1 MSFLS
6 WLLPRKTPVLSLE
19 QQQRLQHLTSTPNL
33 HDTSLRTQ
41 RWVVVDLETS
51 GLNLNRDQ
59 VLSIGAM
66 VIEDGAIDL
75 GQAFE
80 RTLLRTHN
88 PLKPSVL
95 LHGLGPSAIAAG
107 SDPADALL
115 DFMAFVGNSPLLA
128 FHAPFDQ
135 HMLSRALKDS
145 LGYGLQH
152 PFMDVAALAPMLCPH
167 VNLREAGLDQW
178 IEHFN
183 LQVQDRHNASADAL
197 ATAELALIL
206 FSRARAQGID
216 SPLALQQR
224 LNQWQRRK
232 QTHSF

>member
-1 MSFLS
+1 MSLLS
-6 WLLPRKTPVLSLE
+6 WLLSRKSPVLSLE
-19 QQQRLQHLTSTPNL
+19 QQQRLLQLPASPGL
-33 HDTSLRTQ
+33 RDTSLRHQ

-80 RTLLRTHN
+80 RTLRRAHN
-88 PLKPSVL
+88 PLSPSVL
-95 LHGLGPSAIAAG
+95 LHGLGPETIAAG
-107 SDPADALL
+107 CEPADALL
-115 DFMAFVGNSPLLA
+115 DFMAFVGDSPLLA

-135 HMLSRALKDS
+135 HMLGRALKDS
-145 LGYGLQH
+145 LGYRLQH
-152 PFMDVAALAPMLCPH
+152 PFMDVAALAPMLCSH
-167 VNLREAGLDQW
+167 ADLREAGLDHW
-178 IEHFN
+178 IKHFN
-183 LQVQDRHNASADAL
+183 LQVEDRHNASADAL

-206 FSRARAQGID
+206 FSRARAQGLD

-232 QTHSF
+232 QVHSF

>member
-6 WLLPRKTPVLSLE
+6 WLLPRKKPVLSVE
-19 QQQRLQHLTSTPNL
+19 QQQRVLQLPPAAGWSDTP
-33 HDTSLRTQ
+33 LRQQ

-59 VLSIGAM
+59 VLSIGAT

-75 GQAFE
+75 GQSFE
-80 RTLLRTHN
+80 RTLLRAHTTLN
-88 PLKPSVL
+88 PSVL
-95 LHGLGPSAIAAG
+95 LHGLVPGAIAAG
-107 SDPADALL
+107 SDPAQALL
-115 DFMAFVGNSPLLA
+115 DFLAFVGDSPLLA

-135 HMLSRALKDS
+135 HMLARALKDS
-145 LGYGLQH
+145 LDYRLQH
-152 PFMDVAALAPMLCPH
+152 PFMDVAMLAPMLCPQ
-167 VNLREAGLDQW
+167 VSPRDAGLDQW

-183 LQVQDRHNASADAL
+183 LQIENRHNASADAL

-206 FSRARAQGID
+206 FSRAQAQGIHT
-216 SPLALQQR
+216 PLALQQR

-232 QTHSF
+232 QVHSF

>member
-1 MSFLS
+1 MNLLS
-6 WLLPRKTPVLSLE
+6 WLLPRKAPTLNLA
-19 QQQRLQHLTSTPNL
+19 QQQRLLQLSAPAGL
-33 HDTSLRTQ
+33 SDQSLRAQ

-80 RTLLRTHN
+80 RTLLRTDN
-88 PLKPSVL
+88 PLSPSVL

-107 SDPADALL
+107 SDPVDALL
-115 DFMAFVGNSPLLA
+115 DFMAFVGDSPLLA

-135 HMLSRALKDS
+135 HMLTRALKDS
-145 LGYGLQH
+145 LSYRLQH
-152 PFMDVAALAPMLCPH
+152 PFMDVAALAPMLCPQ
-167 VNLREAGLDQW
+167 VNAREAGLDDW
-178 IEHFN
+178 IKHFN
-183 LQVQDRHNASADAL
+183 LHVEDRHNASADAL

-206 FSRARAQGID
+206 FSRARAQSVN
-216 SPLALQQR
+216 SPQALQQR

-232 QTHSF
+232 QVHSF

>member
-1 MSFLS
+1 MSLFS
-6 WLLPRKTPVLSLE
+6 WLRPVRPGLNA
-19 QQQRLQHLTSTPNL
+19 QQQARLQQLAAPKALGEH
-33 HDTSLRTQ
+33 SLREQ
-41 RWVVVDLETS
+41 RWVVLDLETS

-59 VLSIGAM
+59 VLSIGAV

-75 GQAFE
+75 SQAFE
-80 RTLLRTHN
+80 RTLLRPDN
-88 PLKPSVL
+88 PLSPSML
-95 LHGLGPSAIAAG
+95 LHELGPAAIAAG
-107 SDPADALL
+107 SDPVDALL
-115 DFMAFVGNSPLLA
+115 DFMDFVGDSPVLA

-135 HMLSRALKDS
+135 HMLTRALKDS
-145 LGYGLQH
+145 LGYRLQH
-152 PFMDVAALAPMLCPH
+152 VFMDVAALAPMFCPQ

-178 IEHFN
+178 INHFN
-183 LQVQDRHNASADAL
+183 LQVEDRHNASADAL

-232 QTHSF
+232 QVHSF

>member
-1 MSFLS
+1 MSLLS
-6 WLLPRKTPVLSLE
+6 WLLPRKKPVLSPE
-19 QQQRLQHLTSTPNL
+19 QQQRVLQLPAPPGLSEA
-33 HDTSLRTQ
+33 SLRQQ

-80 RTLLRTHN
+80 RTLLRPDNTLN
-88 PLKPSVL
+88 PSVL
-95 LHGLGPSAIAAG
+95 LHGLSPEAIAAG
-107 SDPADALL
+107 SDPVDALL
-115 DFMAFVGNSPLLA
+115 DFMAFVGDSPLLA

-135 HMLSRALKDS
+135 HMLGRALKDS
-145 LGYGLQH
+145 LGYRLQH
-152 PFMDVAALAPMLCPH
+152 PFLDVAALAPMLCPQ
-167 VNLREAGLDQW
+167 VNPREAGLDHW
-178 IEHFN
+178 IRHFN
-183 LQVQDRHNASADAL
+183 LQVEDRHNASADAL

-206 FSRARAQGID
+206 FSRARTQQVD

-232 QTHSF
+232 QAHSF

>member
-1 MSFLS
+1 MSLFS
-6 WLLPRKTPVLSLE
+6 WLLPRKKPALSLE
-19 QQQRLQHLTSTPNL
+19 QQERLLQLPLSAGL
-33 HDTSLRTQ
+33 SDTSLRKQ

-80 RTLLRTHN
+80 RTLMRVNT
-88 PLKPSVL
+88 PLNPSVL

-107 SDPADALL
+107 CDPADALL
-115 DFMAFVGNSPLLA
+115 DFMTFVGDSPLLA

-135 HMLSRALKDS
+135 HMLGRALKDS
-145 LGYGLQH
+145 LGYRLQH
-152 PFMDVAALAPMLCPH
+152 PFMDVAALAPMLCPQ
-167 VNLREAGLDQW
+167 VNVRDAGLDYW
-178 IEHFN
+178 IKHFN
-183 LQVQDRHNASADAL
+183 LQVEDRHNASADAL

-206 FSRARAQGID
+206 FSRARAQHID
-216 SPLALQQR
+216 SPQALQQR

-232 QTHSF
+232 QVHNF

>member
-1 MSFLS
+1 MSLLS
-6 WLLPRKTPVLSLE
+6 WLLPRKKPVLSLE
-19 QQQRLQHLTSTPNL
+19 QQQQVLQLPPAAGLSEV
-33 HDTSLRTQ
+33 SLRKQ

-75 GQAFE
+75 GQSFE

-88 PLKPSVL
+88 PLSPSVL
-95 LHGLGPSAIAAG
+95 LHGLSPSAIAAG
-107 SDPADALL
+107 SDPAQALL
-115 DFMAFVGNSPLLA
+115 DFMTFVGDSPLLA

-135 HMLSRALKDS
+135 HMLTRALKDS
-145 LGYGLQH
+145 LDYRFQH
-152 PFMDVAALAPMLCPH
+152 PCMDVAALAPMLCPQ
-167 VNLREAGLDQW
+167 VELRDAGLDHW
-178 IEHFN
+178 IKHFN
-183 LQVQDRHNASADAL
+183 LQIEDRHNASADAL

-206 FSRARAQGID
+206 FNRANAQGIN

-232 QTHSF
+232 AAPFL

>member
-1 MSFLS
+1 MSLLS
-6 WLLPRKTPVLSLE
+6 WLLPRKKPLLSLE
-19 QQQRLQHLTSTPNL
+19 QQQQVLQLPPAAGL
-33 HDTSLRTQ
+33 REVSLRKQ

-66 VIEDGAIDL
+66 VIEDGAINL
-75 GQAFE
+75 GQSFE

-88 PLKPSVL
+88 PLSPSLL
-95 LHGLGPSAIAAG
+95 LHGLGPSTIAAG
-107 SDPADALL
+107 SDPAQALL
-115 DFMAFVGNSPLLA
+115 DFMTFVGDSPLLA

-135 HMLSRALKDS
+135 HMLTRALKDS
-145 LGYGLQH
+145 LDYRLQH
-152 PFMDVAALAPMLCPH
+152 PFMDVAALAPMLCPQ
-167 VNLREAGLDQW
+167 VELRDAGLDHW
-178 IEHFN
+178 IKHFN
-183 LQVQDRHNASADAL
+183 LQIEDRHNASADAL

-206 FSRARAQGID
+206 FNRANAQGIN

-232 QTHSF
+232 QVHSF

>member
-1 MSFLS
+1 MSLFS
-6 WLLPRKTPVLSLE
+6 WLLPRKKPALSLE
-19 QQQRLQHLTSTPNL
+19 QQERLLRLPLSAGL
-33 HDTSLRTQ
+33 SDTSLRKQ
-41 RWVVVDLETS
+41 RWVVVDLEAS

-80 RTLLRTHN
+80 RTLLRVNN
-88 PLKPSVL
+88 PLNPSVL

-107 SDPADALL
+107 CDPADALL
-115 DFMAFVGNSPLLA
+115 DFMTFVGDSPLLA

-135 HMLSRALKDS
+135 HMLGRALKDS
-145 LGYGLQH
+145 LGYRLQH
-152 PFMDVAALAPMLCPH
+152 PFMDVAALAPMLCPQ
-167 VNLREAGLDQW
+167 VNVREAGLDYW
-178 IEHFN
+178 INHFN
-183 LQVQDRHNASADAL
+183 LQVEDRHNASADAL

-206 FSRARAQGID
+206 FSRARAQHID
-216 SPLALQQR
+216 SPQALQQR

-232 QTHSF
+232 QVHNF

>member
-1 MSFLS
+1 MSLFS
-6 WLLPRKTPVLSLE
+6 WLLARKTPSLTPA
-19 QQQRLQHLTSTPNL
+19 QQQRLAQLTAPAELSEHT
-33 HDTSLRTQ
+33 LRAQ

-80 RTLLRTHN
+80 RTLLRTDN
-88 PLKPSVL
+88 PLSPSVL

-107 SDPADALL
+107 SDPVDALL
-115 DFMAFVGNSPLLA
+115 DFMAFVGDSPVLA

-145 LGYGLQH
+145 LGYRLQH
-152 PFMDVAALAPMLCPH
+152 PFMDVAALAPMLCPQ
-167 VNLREAGLDQW
+167 VTVREAGLDDW
-178 IEHFN
+178 IKHFN
-183 LQVQDRHNASADAL
+183 LHVEDRHNASADAL

-216 SPLALQQR
+216 SPQALQQR

-232 QTHSF
+232 QVHNF

>member
-1 MSFLS
+1 MSLFS
-6 WLLPRKTPVLSLE
+6 WLLPRKKPALSLE
-19 QQQRLQHLTSTPNL
+19 QQERLLRLPLSAGL
-33 HDTSLRTQ
+33 SDTSLRKQ

-80 RTLLRTHN
+80 RTLLRVNN
-88 PLKPSVL
+88 PLNPSVL

-107 SDPADALL
+107 CDPADALL
-115 DFMAFVGNSPLLA
+115 DFMTFVGDSPLLA

-135 HMLSRALKDS
+135 HMLGRALKDS
-145 LGYGLQH
+145 LGYRLQH
-152 PFMDVAALAPMLCPH
+152 PFMDVAALAPMLCPQ
-167 VNLREAGLDQW
+167 VNVREAGLDYW
-178 IEHFN
+178 INHFN
-183 LQVQDRHNASADAL
+183 LQVEDRHNASADAL

-206 FSRARAQGID
+206 FSRARAQYID
-216 SPLALQQR
+216 SPQALQQR

-232 QTHSF
+232 QVHNF

>member
-1 MSFLS
+1 MSLFS
-6 WLLPRKTPVLSLE
+6 WLLPRKKPALSLE
-19 QQQRLQHLTSTPNL
+19 QQERLLQLPLSAGL
-33 HDTSLRTQ
+33 SDTSLRKQ

-80 RTLLRTHN
+80 RTLMRVNT
-88 PLKPSVL
+88 PLNPSVL

-107 SDPADALL
+107 CDPADALL
-115 DFMAFVGNSPLLA
+115 DFMTFVGDSQLLA

-135 HMLSRALKDS
+135 HMLGRALKDS
-145 LGYGLQH
+145 LGYRLQH
-152 PFMDVAALAPMLCPH
+152 PFMDVAALAPMLCPQ
-167 VNLREAGLDQW
+167 VNVRDAGLDYW
-178 IEHFN
+178 IKHFN
-183 LQVQDRHNASADAL
+183 LQVEDRHNASADAL

-206 FSRARAQGID
+206 FSRARAQHID
-216 SPLALQQR
+216 SPQALQQR

-232 QTHSF
+232 QVHNF